1 MIIGIL
7 FVAWANK
14 WYIAAAERNGGIAPP
29 EARLRPALY
38 GAIAIPI
45 GMFWFAWTNY
55 PSIHWISPV
64 LAGAPFGF
72 GLNIVFLAITN
83 YLIDSY
89 TIFAASVLAA
99 NTVLRS
105 LFGAAFPL
113 FTSDMYK
120 ALGIHWA
127 SSVPAFLA
135 LACVPFPFIFYKY
148 GAQIRAKC
156 VYAAQAEAVMN
167 QLRANAKTI
176 PAAQPATQEEKE
188 LERYT
193 TGHSMTSGSET
204 ASDGPTFEP
213 LKVTRSRST
222 DAVDRAQL
230 TRTKSRAESIAEAS
244 NYNSNPYDIDRVYT
258 TNSLAGV
265 DLTKTRTNRST
276 GR

>member
-1 MIIGIL
+1 MIIGII

-14 WYIAAAERNGGIAPP
+14 WYITAAEKNGGVAPP
-29 EARLRPALY
+29 EARLVPSFY
-38 GAIAIPI
+38 GAIAIPV
-45 GMFWFAWTNY
+45 GMFWFAWTSD

-72 GLNIVFLAITN
+72 GLNIVFLGITN

-113 FTSDMYK
+113 FTADMYK

-135 LACVPFPFIFYKY
+135 LACVPFPFFFYKY
-148 GAQIRAKC
+148 GAQIRARC
-156 VYAAQAEAVMN
+156 VYASQAEAVMN
-167 QLRANAKTI
+167 QLRAK
-176 PAAQPATQEEKE
+176 AAIAAAASTGEQEEKE
-188 LERYT
+188 LRRYPT
-193 TGHSMTSGSET
+193 VHSTTSGSET
-204 ASDGPTFEP
+204 ASDALEI
-213 LKVTRSRST
+213 TRSHSMDTINRT
-222 DAVDRAQL
+222 QL
-230 TRTKSRAESIAEAS
+230 SRVRSRAESIAEAS
-244 NYNSNPYDIDRVYT
+244 NYDANPYAIDRVYT
-258 TNSLAGV
+258 TTSLAGV
-265 DLTKTRTNRST
+265 DLSRTKTNRSS